1 MRTVAGTSAVAGYRA
16 ARAQRRRAAAI
27 SSTLLAAAAAAGW
40 ATRLVAGTAR
50 VALAAATA
58 ACLLVAYLA
67 RPRPDAERWLRGAAG
82 EVATAA
88 RLDRLPAR
96 RWTVR
101 HDLLIPGSRANVDH
115 LVIGPTGVWVID
127 TKTTRAPARAGWR
140 TVRLGD
146 RTLDSGPVRWEAAVI
161 ADRLDTDIRLLIVV
175 HGGGLRRRGGRAG
188 GVRVLPV
195 DRLLRHLR
203 RGRRRLGRTQVAE
216 LTDRMDEVFFPEKE
230 DAHDG

>member
-1 MRTVAGTSAVAGYRA
+1 M
-16 ARAQRRRAAAI
+16 
-27 SSTLLAAAAAAGW
+27 AAAAAAGW
-40 ATRLVAGTAR
+40 DAGQVAGTAR
-50 VALAAATA
+50 VALAVVAAA
-58 ACLLVAYLA
+58 FLLAAYLA
-67 RPRPDAERWLRGAAG
+67 RPRPDPGRWLRGAAG

-101 HDLLIPGSRANVDH
+101 HDLPIPGSRANVDH
-115 LVIGPTGVWVID
+115 LVIGSTGVWVID

-140 TVRLGD
+140 TVRVGD
-146 RTLDSGPVRWEAAVI
+146 RKLDSGPVRWEAAVM
-161 ADRLDTDIRLLIVV
+161 ADRLDTPVRPLIVV

-203 RGRRRLGRTQVAE
+203 RGRWQLDWTRVAE
-216 LTDRMDEVFFPEKE
+216 LTDRVDEVFFPEKE
-230 DAHDG
+230 AAHDG